1 MKTVFQLVLAALA
14 LVVVVLLALGFAFPQ
29 RWHAERSLLV
39 NADPATIH
47 SLVSDLRTWP
57 EWADPPVVA
66 SAEFRYSGPERGAGS
81 AREWH
86 DARGVDGKTAIT
98 RDDPAAGVW
107 FETSIEHGETVTSG
121 SVVYEVGAAG
131 TNVTWRD
138 EGDLPRPFGLYFRDG
153 VERDVR
159 ALFDSGLL
167 RLKRLAE
174 ERARGARS
182 DQAQVK

>member
-1 MKTVFQLVLAALA
+1 VKTVFQLVLAALA
-14 LVVVVLLALGFAFPQ
+14 LVVVALLGLGFAFPS

-39 NADPATIH
+39 NADPTTIH
-47 SLVSDLRTWP
+47 ALVSDLRTWP

-66 SAEFRYSGPERGAGS
+66 EAEFAYTGPERGAGS

-86 DARGVDGKTAIT
+86 DARGVEGRTEIT
-98 RDDPAAGVW
+98 RDEASQGVW
-107 FETSIEHGETVTSG
+107 FRSLIDQGETTTSG
-121 SVVYEVGAAG
+121 AIVYEVGAAG

-159 ALFDSGLL
+159 ALFDRGLL

-174 ERARGARS
+174 ERARGENS
-182 DQAQVK
+182 NQAQVK